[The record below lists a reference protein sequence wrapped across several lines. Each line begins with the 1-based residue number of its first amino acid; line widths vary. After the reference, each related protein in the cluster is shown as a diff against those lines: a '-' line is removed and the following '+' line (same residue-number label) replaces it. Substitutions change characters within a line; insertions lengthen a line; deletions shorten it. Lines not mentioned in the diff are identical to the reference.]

1 MEGVGNG
8 MLEVVY
14 KAWKATEAA
23 LALHNYQCGSVDED
37 ENRAKRH
44 ACYRVIVAYLMGPLG
59 RGIRIRLPACVIKAM
74 YRTCV
79 VCLQRTLRTKMHRF
93 AGNISKRDEWVSAL
107 CTTPQEKKELCERLN
122 ASNPP
127 YLCESHFKRS
137 DYSSPFPDTM
147 FLKSTAVPSYQN
159 PSTVPPATVPSATV
173 LSPILP
179 SLAVFSPPLS
189 PVIFFPTTSSST
201 PVRRPRIPIRPA
213 MNQEIDDDDTWAP
226 PPPTT
231 DNEPDCDYL
240 LVSKES
246 LMNLLRQCTVCRRG
260 KNNLSFR
267 MDGLGFTCTR
277 ECNLCGMRSP
287 WENSKP
293 LRTANPSG
301 KERLPKINVD
311 VVAGSV
317 LTAMGGTKLRQ
328 IMLMS
333 GIHSLSMTT
342 FHKIKKIYVA
352 PAIDREFS
360 KMQQGV
366 IDALR
371 RKIEQGE
378 KVHLSG
384 DGSYD
389 TRGYSAHW
397 CRYFLLNAETSE
409 VLHHIIVHKS
419 ETGNSSSKMEVAAL
433 EKGLRELSD
442 MVGGTDKIGSLVTD
456 RHGAAIKMMKE
467 KFQGI
472 DHFFDPWHYFRNI
485 TLALLDICSAQYMMI
500 VRGWLKTIIRRC
512 YDAVISSNGNGEM
525 ASEKFRAILLC
536 MQNQHDFTNVSNR
549 FLVFAYQRVCAW
561 AALRKLHFHTARWQ
575 NSTHSWRNN
584 IKQFALEVRATMTE
598 TPYAKDKKRRAA
610 LAKKKREIDRQTRP
624 IVPSRFDSNL
634 EEERESEAEEEE
646 RESED
651 EEEERDSGE
660 VDEDE
665 IVLSPSDLLQQELIF
680 VDDVNLEQSD
690 NEDENEEED
699 EE

>member
-1 MEGVGNG
+1 MHDLPVSIPLSTVILHLRCTERVWCAYNAHSAQRCIGSLGIFRRG
-8 MLEVVY
+8 MSG
-14 KAWKATEAA
+14 
-23 LALHNYQCGSVDED
+23 LALYAPPLKRRRNYVKDST
-37 ENRAKRH
+37 
-44 ACYRVIVAYLMGPLG
+44 RVI
-59 RGIRIRLPACVIKAM
+59 LPICA
-74 YRTCV
+74 
-79 VCLQRTLRTKMHRF
+79 
-93 AGNISKRDEWVSAL
+93 
-107 CTTPQEKKELCERLN
+107 
-122 ASNPP
+122 
-127 YLCESHFKRS
+127 SHFKRS

-433 EKGLRELSD
+433 EKVLRELSD
-442 MVGGTDKIGSLVTD
+442 MVRGTDKIGSLVTD

-680 VDDVNLEQSD
+680 VDDVNLEESD

>member
-1 MEGVGNG
+1 
-8 MLEVVY
+8 
-14 KAWKATEAA
+14 
-23 LALHNYQCGSVDED
+23 
-37 ENRAKRH
+37 
-44 ACYRVIVAYLMGPLG
+44 
-59 RGIRIRLPACVIKAM
+59 
-74 YRTCV
+74 
-79 VCLQRTLRTKMHRF
+79 
-93 AGNISKRDEWVSAL
+93 
-107 CTTPQEKKELCERLN
+107 
-122 ASNPP
+122 
-127 YLCESHFKRS
+127 
-137 DYSSPFPDTM
+137 
-147 FLKSTAVPSYQN
+147 
-159 PSTVPPATVPSATV
+159 
-173 LSPILP
+173 
-179 SLAVFSPPLS
+179 
-189 PVIFFPTTSSST
+189 
-201 PVRRPRIPIRPA
+201 

-409 VLHHIIVHKS
+409 V
-419 ETGNSSSKMEVAAL
+419 
-433 EKGLRELSD
+433 
-442 MVGGTDKIGSLVTD
+442 
-456 RHGAAIKMMKE
+456 
-467 KFQGI
+467 
-472 DHFFDPWHYFRNI
+472 
-485 TLALLDICSAQYMMI
+485 
-500 VRGWLKTIIRRC
+500 
-512 YDAVISSNGNGEM
+512 
-525 ASEKFRAILLC
+525 
-536 MQNQHDFTNVSNR
+536 
-549 FLVFAYQRVCAW
+549 
-561 AALRKLHFHTARWQ
+561 
-575 NSTHSWRNN
+575 
-584 IKQFALEVRATMTE
+584 RATMTE

-680 VDDVNLEQSD
+680 VDDVNLEESD